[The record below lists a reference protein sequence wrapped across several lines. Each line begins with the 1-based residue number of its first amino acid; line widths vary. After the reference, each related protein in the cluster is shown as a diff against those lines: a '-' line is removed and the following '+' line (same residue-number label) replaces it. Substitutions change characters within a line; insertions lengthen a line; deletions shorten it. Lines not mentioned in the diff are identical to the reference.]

1 MVFPLLYSDTFS
13 KFKGTNVKII
23 GEVVQVLY
31 GSNSV
36 DLRVN
41 ITKKG
46 SYSTYYTDTVYVTY
60 YTKPNEDKI
69 LDNDIITIYGT
80 AQGDCSYTSIMGA
93 KVILPKIDANF
104 IEINK

>member
-1 MVFPLLYSDTFS
+1 MFTFEQIARNPD

-41 ITKKG
+41 ITKK
-46 SYSTYYTDTVYVTY
+46 VHIRHIIQIQFMLHIIL
-60 YTKPNEDKI
+60 NLMKI
-69 LDNDIITIYGT
+69 KY
-80 AQGDCSYTSIMGA
+80 
-93 KVILPKIDANF
+93 
-104 IEINK
+104 